1 MELVQTEHFWE
12 ENKEQL
18 HESEQSINLCPRTWY
33 KVLNIY
39 LLRKCNVLIDGKN
52 KVKSDYLY
60 V

>member
-33 KVLNIY
+33 NVLNIY
-39 LLRKCNVLIDGKN
+39 CQAPGPGLDQPGHQL
-52 KVKSDYLY
+52 SQT
-60 V
+60 